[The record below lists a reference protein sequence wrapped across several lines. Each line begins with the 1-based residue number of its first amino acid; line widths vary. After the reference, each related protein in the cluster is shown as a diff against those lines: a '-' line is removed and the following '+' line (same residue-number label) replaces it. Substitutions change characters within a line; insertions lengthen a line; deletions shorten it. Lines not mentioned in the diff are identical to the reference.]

1 MHSDSN
7 DKGPDKDF
15 LLMGLGNLLMEDE
28 GVGVHV
34 LRHLEEHYTFKPPLE
49 FVDGG
54 TAGFEL
60 LPFFEDYR
68 HILMVDAVEFRKEPG
83 HIGTIKNDDILT
95 QLTQKMSL
103 HHLGITDV
111 LSAAKLLDYTF
122 DEVVLIGIQPYF
134 FNDVK
139 MGLSKEMEA
148 RMPDIV
154 KTTLNELDRWG
165 IQAIRNEQDK

>member
-7 DKGPDKDF
+7 KQGPDKDF

-34 LRHLEEHYTFKPPLE
+34 LRYLEEHYTFSPAPEL
-49 FVDGG
+49 VDGG

-83 HIGTIKNDDILT
+83 SIGMIKNDEILT

-122 DEVVLIGIQPYF
+122 DEVVLLGVQPYF

-148 RMPDIV
+148 RMPEIV
-154 KTTLNELDRWG
+154 KTALDVLIGWG
-165 IQAIRNEQDK
+165 IEVTEKNPVD